1 MKAIITFLL
10 LTIAINARSQHSVP
24 ANTIDTVIS
33 FSGIPLNPA
42 FIGKDNTWTTGKPAS
57 GNKISRH

>member
-42 FIGKDNTWTTGKPAS
+42 FIGKDNT
-57 GNKISRH
+57 